1 MSSTAHDLQAFMPP
15 PGITPA
21 KFPAAPYASA
31 AAFFGAY
38 ADEAARAARSV
49 EPAAL
54 DRAAA
59 ILLEAYT
66 RGAAVFACGNGGS
79 AAIANHLQC
88 DHVKGVRTTTDLTPR
103 VVSLSANIELITA
116 IANDMTYDDVFTYQL
131 QSQSG
136 PGDVLIA
143 VSSSGRSPS
152 IVRALTWA
160 RDHDLRTIALTGF
173 DGGGA
178 KAVAEVTIHVDGTN
192 YGIVEDLHQAIMHG
206 LAQYIRQSRMTA
218 DAISSGVF

>member
-1 MSSTAHDLQAFMPP
+1 MSTVHDLQAPAPP
-15 PGITPA
+15 TESTPA

-31 AAFFGAY
+31 STYFGAY
-38 ADEAARAARSV
+38 ADEISRAARTV

-59 ILLEAYT
+59 LLLEAYT
-66 RGAAVFACGNGGS
+66 RGAEVFVCGNGGS
-79 AAIANHLQC
+79 ASIANHLQC
-88 DHVKGVRTTTDLTPR
+88 DHVKGVRTTTDLAPR

-116 IANDMTYDDVFTYQL
+116 IANDMAYEDVFTYQL
-131 QSQSG
+131 QSQSH

-143 VSSSGRSPS
+143 VSSSGRSPN

-173 DGGGA
+173 EGGEA
-178 KAVAEVTIHVDGTN
+178 KTVAEVAIHVDCTN

>member
-1 MSSTAHDLQAFMPP
+1 MSTVHDLQDPAPP
-15 PGITPA
+15 AESTPA
-21 KFPAAPYASA
+21 KFPAAPYATASA
-31 AAFFGAY
+31 YFTAY
-38 ADEAARAARSV
+38 TDETSRAARSIA
-49 EPAAL
+49 PAAL

-66 RGAAVFACGNGGS
+66 REAAVFVCGNGGS
-79 AAIANHLQC
+79 ASIANHLQC

-116 IANDMTYDDVFTYQL
+116 IANDMTYEDVFTYQL
-131 QSQSG
+131 QSQSR

-143 VSSSGRSPS
+143 VSSSGNSPN

-178 KAVAEVTIHVDGTN
+178 KTVAEVTVHVDCTN